1 MLALLIIG
9 GWFVGGLLFI
19 LWDSL
24 IGLGVEFDG
33 YENPP
38 LLLVAAFWP
47 IAIPCLLFY
56 NFIRLCDFL
65 KEEREDRQKQ
75 KRKAEEKKRVEAEK
89 LRVAAEKEFEASMAQ
104 VEAEMRTYSEAT
116 SKNKA

>member
-1 MLALLIIG
+1 MIALLILG

-19 LWDSL
+19 LWDAL
-24 IGLGVEFDG
+24 IGLGVDFDG

-56 NFIRLCDFL
+56 NFIQLCQYL
-65 KEEREDRQKQ
+65 KEKREEHQREERKKKEK
-75 KRKAEEKKRVEAEK
+75 EEEVARK

-104 VEAEMRTYSEAT
+104 VEAEMRTYSEGKT
-116 SKNKA
+116 QNKA